1 MQKKP
6 KPVLFDDLDLR
17 HQCEQVLSYIIHF
30 KDNSIRKRPTNLKEW
45 PSWCWRDDFRIRYT
59 QLFFTN
65 TRFYSFCE
73 KMVSLAQK
81 KKTQVSNQL
90 NELKFIPF
98 FCDSVSLSCKSFRVP
113 VQLEPLFSLKEKSRE
128 VELFHFI
135 SIFLSSAGK
144 VRGRA
149 ARPSERPAANRL
161 PKELH
166 AALEA

>member
-1 MQKKP
+1 
-6 KPVLFDDLDLR
+6 
-17 HQCEQVLSYIIHF
+17 
-30 KDNSIRKRPTNLKEW
+30 
-45 PSWCWRDDFRIRYT
+45 
-59 QLFFTN
+59 
-65 TRFYSFCE
+65 
-73 KMVSLAQK
+73 MVSLAQ
-81 KKTQVSNQL
+81 KTQVSNQL

-113 VQLEPLFSLKEKSRE
+113 VQLEPLFSLKEKSGE

-149 ARPSERPAANRL
+149 ARPARPRERPAANRL

-166 AALEA
+166 AALKA